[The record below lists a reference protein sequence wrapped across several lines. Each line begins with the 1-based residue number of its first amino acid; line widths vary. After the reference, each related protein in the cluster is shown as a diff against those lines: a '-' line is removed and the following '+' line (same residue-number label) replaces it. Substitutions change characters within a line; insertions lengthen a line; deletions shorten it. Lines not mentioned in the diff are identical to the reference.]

1 MPDIQKAPGRGRSP
15 QWLRTLAAGLVAKL
29 ETRGMTLTLA
39 AAEDV
44 LADRVRA
51 VAATLQITERTART
65 YVDEDALEGL
75 ADTLVESFTAE
86 EPGADLLK
94 LPRDAGLRLSGIGR
108 FVAALAQC
116 AHFFASYVD
125 DEDLGRSRATETVE
139 LISTLGLIQASH
151 QAGDVVFA
159 PRALFIRISRILDGV
174 ADLTA
179 DAALSLAL
187 REDALIARAGSKTH
201 RF

>member
-108 FVAALAQC
+108 LVAALAQC